1 MDIPS
6 RQFSSELLK
15 ILQLIADS
23 HFVALDLEFS
33 GISSRRTRAGKSRLS
48 LQQVY
53 EDVRE
58 AAKQYQVLQV
68 GLTVVEEDARKGVY
82 VLRPYN
88 FFINPIPAKEEYN
101 RIERIWSYQ
110 SGAVSFL
117 LKNKFRFDLP
127 FSEGIMYLSRKEERQ
142 IRASWA
148 VRDAEREALEDM
160 TLKADDKPLVDHIHL
175 SVQKWLSQPLVD
187 REDYLNIP
195 HTTEEKPRIKHIP
208 AVLNRYQVRVTHQVI
223 RKDYA
228 HLKTLGRDG
237 FVRITLRNEK
247 EDAEQKLRQERYR
260 EQDVVQAIE
269 FRWIIEALCGGDI
282 SKIPERCFLA
292 NILNDKNPSNDD
304 ASRKQYIEELQ
315 RKLSTR
321 RRVLFGHNCFIDLV
335 YLYACFIGDL
345 PEKIEDFQELIH
357 GFFPAVVDTKYLA
370 SLVKELRFNS
380 NLEALEKEMRTEE
393 APAINVPVAFDRYV
407 WGEHFHEAGFDS
419 FMTAKIAIK
428 LSAKLEKEGK
438 LREAAKPQKIIK
450 AGETIL
456 IDSAVDI
463 EEEQMEDY
471 VTAPESAADTD
482 SIVNELESKL
492 AVVFSSPAKKTFEM
506 SQPFDARKL
515 PDGRGLPDT
524 YRQTQPEVPSKGE
537 GIKPTG
543 QMRDEPQP
551 EPSQHSN
558 SSLTPQDDK
567 LTLDTSSTSTPVVA
581 VKEKVVGWRSPV
593 EVKRI
598 KNGLAHNSMLDV
610 LDTPVGPNTEDTS
623 FPEHDTITKII
634 PREDENAKH
643 PETDLLVWSD
653 RDEDDDDEEDHEE
666 EAEGENANAAGEAIP
681 IEAEESEKPMTA
693 QELEDR
699 INKMSAKGDMMPR
712 WESESGIWKVI
723 GNKLIVNACEEGVCL
738 L

>member
-1 MDIPS
+1 MC
-6 RQFSSELLK
+6 R
-15 ILQLIADS
+15 
-23 HFVALDLEFS
+23 
-33 GISSRRTRAGKSRLS
+33 S
-48 LQQVY
+48 L
-53 EDVRE
+53 
-58 AAKQYQVLQV
+58 
-68 GLTVVEEDARKGVY
+68 
-82 VLRPYN
+82 
-88 FFINPIPAKEEYN
+88 
-101 RIERIWSYQ
+101 
-110 SGAVSFL
+110 AVSFL

-127 FSEGIMYLSRKEERQ
+127 FSDGITYLSRKEEKQ

-208 AVLNRYQVRVTHQVI
+208 ATLNRYQVRVTHQII

-228 HLKTLGRDG
+228 HLKTLGKDG

-269 FRWIIEALCGGDI
+269 FRWIVEALCGGDI
-282 SKIPERCFLA
+282 SKIPERCFLS
-292 NILNDKNPSNDD
+292 NILDDKNRSNDD

-335 YLYACFIGDL
+335 YLYACFICDL
-345 PEKIEDFQELIH
+345 PENIEDFQELIH
-357 GFFPAVVDTKYLA
+357 GLFPAVVDTKYLA

-380 NLEALEKEMRTEE
+380 SLEALEKEMRTEE
-393 APAINVPVAFDRYV
+393 APAIEVPVAFDRYV

-438 LREAAKPQKIIK
+438 LREAAKPQKIVK

-456 IDSAVDI
+456 IDSAVGI

-471 VTAPESAADTD
+471 VTAPESAAETD

-492 AVVFSSPAKKTFEM
+492 AAVFSAPAKTTLEI
-506 SQPFDARKL
+506 SQPFDTRKV
-515 PDGRGLPDT
+515 PDT
-524 YRQTQPEVPSKGE
+524 YRQAQPEPPSKGE
-537 GIKPTG
+537 DIKTPG

-551 EPSQHSN
+551 EPSQQSN
-558 SSLTPQDDK
+558 SSLTPPDDK
-567 LTLDTSSTSTPVVA
+567 ATLDTSSTSTPVVA
-581 VKEKVVGWRSPV
+581 VKEKVVGWRSPM
-593 EVKRI
+593 EMKRI
-598 KNGLAHNSMLDV
+598 KNGLAHNSLLGV
-610 LDTPVGPNTEDTS
+610 LDTPAGPNTEDAS
-623 FPEHDTITKII
+623 FPEHETNSKIV
-634 PREDENAKH
+634 PREDKVANH

-653 RDEDDDDEEDHEE
+653 REEDEDEEGCDDDEE
-666 EAEGENANAAGEAIP
+666 GENADVAGGGVP
-681 IEAEESEKPMTA
+681 IEAEESKKPKTA
-693 QELEDR
+693 QELEDK
-699 INKMSAKGDMMPR
+699 INKMSAKGDMIPR